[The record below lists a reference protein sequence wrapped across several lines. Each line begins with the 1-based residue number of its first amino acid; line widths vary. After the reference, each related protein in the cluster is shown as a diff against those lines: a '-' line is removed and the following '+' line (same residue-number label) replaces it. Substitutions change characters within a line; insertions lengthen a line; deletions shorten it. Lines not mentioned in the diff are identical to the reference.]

1 MLLLSYIGV
10 IQSIKKYVKCISA
23 SCAGAISVVFLS
35 FAKEIF
41 DGVDNT

>member
-1 MLLLSYIGV
+1 MLLLSHIGV
-10 IQSIKKYVKCISA
+10 TKSIKNYVKCISA
-23 SCAGAISVVFLS
+23 SCAGAISVAFLS